1 MFGTDRNFRENNRYG
16 GISVIIL
23 VIELD
28 LLQDTQMFM
37 SVNN

>member
-1 MFGTDRNFRENNRYG
+1 MFGTDRNFRENNRYRE
-16 GISVIIL
+16 ISVIIL

-37 SVNN
+37 SVNS